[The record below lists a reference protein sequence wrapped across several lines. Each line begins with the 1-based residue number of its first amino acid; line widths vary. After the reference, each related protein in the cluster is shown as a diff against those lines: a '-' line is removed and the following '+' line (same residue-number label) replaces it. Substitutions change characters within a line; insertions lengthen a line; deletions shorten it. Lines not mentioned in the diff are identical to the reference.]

1 MSGGIRMK
9 EYQQNKETES
19 AGASFSAHAQNS
31 KDVIHLPHPQDSDSR
46 EDWPGFGA
54 VIQKYRKKARLSQP
68 KMAKMMEVNR
78 NTITNWENNK
88 NRPSLDDTKILCETL
103 GIPLYELFGMYDE
116 MVPTTQERTLLRQ
129 YRKLSSVSQK
139 FIESMIRNMLQE
151 EVDAR
156 NDMLRDSYFILPL
169 QSTPAAAGTG
179 CEFNELKPE
188 PVFIKKNRLSTEADT
203 LIRVSGRSMEPVYHN
218 GDLVYVKYTKDV
230 ENNDIVICSSA
241 DGAVIKRKYDNK
253 LYSLNPNL
261 PYGEKNEDDHVQ
273 VIGKV
278 IGTVNADEIPD
289 KEDTALLRDLLSE
302 ELYEFDHKYEE

>member
-1 MSGGIRMK
+1 MK
-9 EYQQNKETES
+9 ENQQDKKTMS
-19 AGASFSAHAQNS
+19 AGTSFGAHAQNS
-31 KDVIHLPHPQDSDSR
+31 KDLIHLPHPQDPDSR

-68 KMAKMMEVNR
+68 KMAQMMEVNR

-88 NRPSLDDTKILCETL
+88 NRPSLDDIKILCETL

-116 MVPTTQERTLLRQ
+116 MIPTPKERTLLRQ
-129 YRKLSSVSQK
+129 YRKLSSVSKK

-151 EVDAR
+151 ETDAR
-156 NDMLRDSYFILPL
+156 NDMLRNSYFILPL
-169 QSTPAAAGTG
+169 QSTPAAAGPG
-179 CEFNELKPE
+179 CDFNELKPE
-188 PVFIKKNRLSTEADT
+188 PVFIKKNRFNTEADT

-241 DGAVIKRKYDNK
+241 DGAVIKRLYDNK

-278 IGTVNADEIPD
+278 LGTVSADEIPD
-289 KEDTALLRDLLSE
+289 AVDVAILREIKAE
-302 ELYEFDHKYEE
+302 ELYEFDRENQ

>member
-1 MSGGIRMK
+1 MK
-9 EYQQNKETES
+9 EYQQDKETES

-68 KMAKMMEVNR
+68 KMAQMMEVNR

-116 MVPTTQERTLLRQ
+116 MVPTSQERTLLRQ

-156 NDMLRDSYFILPL
+156 NDMVCYPS
-169 QSTPAAAGTG
+169 
-179 CEFNELKPE
+179 
-188 PVFIKKNRLSTEADT
+188 
-203 LIRVSGRSMEPVYHN
+203 SG
-218 GDLVYVKYTKDV
+218 
-230 ENNDIVICSSA
+230 
-241 DGAVIKRKYDNK
+241 
-253 LYSLNPNL
+253 
-261 PYGEKNEDDHVQ
+261 Q
-273 VIGKV
+273 
-278 IGTVNADEIPD
+278 
-289 KEDTALLRDLLSE
+289 
-302 ELYEFDHKYEE
+302 

>member
-1 MSGGIRMK
+1 MK
-9 EYQQNKETES
+9 KNHQNNAIES
-19 AGASFSAHAQNS
+19 ASASSNERAQNS
-31 KDVIHLPHPQDSDSR
+31 KDVIHFPKDSDSK
-46 EDWPGFGA
+46 EAWPGFGA
-54 VIQKYRKKARLSQP
+54 VIQKYRKKAKLSQP
-68 KMAKMMEVNR
+68 KMAEMMDVNR

-103 GIPLYELFGMYDE
+103 GIPLYELFGMYGDTI
-116 MVPTTQERTLLRQ
+116 PSPSERTLLHQ

-139 FIESMIRNMLQE
+139 FITSMIRSMLQE
-151 EVDAR
+151 ETDAR
-156 NDMLRDSYFILPL
+156 NEMLRNSYFILPL

-179 CEFNELKPE
+179 CDFNELKPE
-188 PVFIKKNRLSTEADT
+188 PIFIKKNRLSTEADT

-218 GDLVYVKYTKDV
+218 GDLVYVKYAKDV

-241 DGAVIKRKYDNK
+241 DGAVIKRMYDNK

-302 ELYEFDHKYEE
+302 ELYEFDHKYEG

>member
-1 MSGGIRMK
+1 MK

-54 VIQKYRKKARLSQP
+54 VIQKYRKKAKLSQP
-68 KMAKMMEVNR
+68 KMAEMMDVNR

-103 GIPLYELFGMYDE
+103 GIPLYELFGMYGDTI
-116 MVPTTQERTLLRQ
+116 PSPSERTLLHQ

-139 FIESMIRNMLQE
+139 FITSMIRNMLQE
-151 EVDAR
+151 ETDAR
-156 NDMLRDSYFILPL
+156 NEMLRNSYFILPL

-179 CEFNELKPE
+179 CDFNELKPE

-230 ENNDIVICSSA
+230 ENNDIVICTTA
-241 DGAVIKRKYDNK
+241 DGAVIKRMYDNK
-253 LYSLNPNL
+253 LYSLNPQY
-261 PYGEKNEDDHVQ
+261 PYGEKGEDDHVQ

-278 IGTVNADEIPD
+278 LGTVITDEIPD